1 MKNKLRA
8 IIALALLC
16 AFQNF
21 SNANTAYVH
30 DDAYNYLA
38 YDCSRIIA
46 FNNNYSD
53 NIFTTPDI
61 GFTFVD
67 VDGEMS
73 ISKVIDD
80 DFSLEMDLDVNS
92 KKQIRPKARVIEG
105 QKIDTKT
112 PKFVEK
118 VWDYYSKANKYEVC
132 LINLFEPILGYTYD
146 LAAIDDT
153 AKEKFF
159 KRIEAFAKVED
170 LETLIPLPG
179 CFGTPRCVR
188 MFKDADG
195 YDVDEIESETE
206 EETKENTEKTTE
218 TTDKNAAS
226 TDATG
231 SSDTG
236 GSSETDNK

>member
-1 MKNKLRA
+1 MAKWMSEQFMKGLSEKVKKSLTEPFME
-8 IIALALLC
+8 L
-16 AFQNF
+16 
-21 SNANTAYVH
+21 TKE
-30 DDAYNYLA
+30 YNSLK
-38 YDCSRIIA
+38 
-46 FNNNYSD
+46 
-53 NIFTTPDI
+53 
-61 GFTFVD
+61 
-67 VDGEMS
+67 
-73 ISKVIDD
+73 KVEQ
-80 DFSLEMDLDVNS
+80 L
-92 KKQIRPKARVIEG
+92 
-105 QKIDTKT
+105 